1 MSLYSQ
7 EIVLRIGEALER
19 KPDASRKQLRDQLRD
34 LIIQPLQSSEQ
45 ASKSTILIVIDALDQ
60 CDEQDAG
67 RLLSLL
73 LQEIRK
79 VSNLKIFF
87 ATRPERHIRNILLHY
102 KSHQMYRLHDIENS
116 IVEGDVS
123 RYLRHELSSQ
133 MVKAALPELDPPP
146 WTPSSSELNILVKS
160 SSKLFII
167 ASTAIK
173 FLLDDKRCN
182 PKAQM
187 MDLMQAITID
197 KAGSTP
203 LNTLD
208 SVYIQILSVAIPL
221 NSSPEMLSRFHSV
234 IGTIVLLRDPLP
246 IRPLAILLQ
255 RDVNDV
261 KGPLVNFQSIIFLT
275 EPEETPRIYHKSL
288 HDFITDAKLCSHHP
302 RFHVSI

>member
-1 MSLYSQ
+1 MLADISVTSYH
-7 EIVLRIGEALER
+7 R
-19 KPDASRKQLRDQLRD
+19 K
-34 LIIQPLQSSEQ
+34 
-45 ASKSTILIVIDALDQ
+45 
-60 CDEQDAG
+60 
-67 RLLSLL
+67 
-73 LQEIRK
+73 
-79 VSNLKIFF
+79 
-87 ATRPERHIRNILLHY
+87 RPKLPP
-102 KSHQMYRLHDIENS
+102 
-116 IVEGDVS
+116 
-123 RYLRHELSSQ
+123 
-133 MVKAALPELDPPP
+133 PELDPPP
-146 WTPSSSELNILVKS
+146 WTPCSSELNILVKS

-187 MDLMQAITID
+187 MDLMQAMTID
-197 KAGSTP
+197 KAGATP

-208 SVYIQILSVAIPL
+208 SVYTQILSVAIPF

-234 IGTIVLLRDPLP
+234 ISTIVLLRDSLP

-255 RDVNDV
+255 RGVSDV
-261 KGPLVNFQSIIFLT
+261 KGPLVNLRSIIFLT